1 MPDLT
6 NPRSDRVKMVRRL
19 SGRSSRTKHGQFLVE
34 GPQSVRELVACRA
47 ELVRDLYVSSD
58 RVDRYRD
65 IYDEAHRQSLY
76 LHTTTPEVLS
86 AMSED
91 AQGIVAVARTL
102 DTRLSSLGPVL
113 SKACLVAVLTDVRD
127 PGNAGTVIRAAD
139 AAGADVVILA
149 GDSVDL
155 MNPKVVRSSAG
166 SLFHMPV
173 ITNASLVDVHGALKM
188 AGIPLFGT
196 TPYADLTLDD
206 LVEPQG
212 PTSVGAPHAWVF
224 GNEAQGLSVEDQ
236 SMCDSLVRIP
246 MYGRAESLNL
256 AMAATICLYTSAR
269 ALRTTTR

>member
-1 MPDLT
+1 
-6 NPRSDRVKMVRRL
+6 MVRRL

-188 AGIPLFGT
+188 AGIPLSG
-196 TPYADLTLDD
+196 PRHMLTSHSM
-206 LVEPQG
+206 
-212 PTSVGAPHAWVF
+212 TSWSHKVLPVWEHHMRGCLETKHK
-224 GNEAQGLSVEDQ
+224 
-236 SMCDSLVRIP
+236 DS
-246 MYGRAESLNL
+246 
-256 AMAATICLYTSAR
+256 
-269 ALRTTTR
+269 ALRTSPCAIRWYGFPCTDVRNR